1 MHINEW
7 ELVAVFHHPD
17 SSCDHKH
24 CDSGGVMFLICEAT
38 SRKTF
43 KWLYEFTG
51 RNLLGHHLAKFEGHM
66 YCSNRDIFLVCH
78 LVKQGH
84 VIKVSI
90 GAPQG
95 NSLSCQVCWS

>member
-1 MHINEW
+1 MRQPQE
-7 ELVAVFHHPD
+7 
-17 SSCDHKH
+17 KH
-24 CDSGGVMFLICEAT
+24 SNGYMNLRVEAC
-38 SRKTF
+38 K
-43 KWLYEFTG
+43 FTG

-66 YCSNRDIFLVCH
+66 YFSNRDIFLVCH